1 MNQHEQ
7 IIEEFYSGFAA
18 GNSDTMN
25 SCYHPEIEF
34 EDPVFGVLRGQ
45 DAKDMWEM
53 LIKKSKG
60 QLKITFTNVYAKAN
74 KGSAN
79 WVAEYEFSSTKRQVT
94 NRVRAEFEFKDG
106 LIYRHKDSFDVYIWS
121 KQAFG
126 IKGILLGWT
135 SFFKS
140 KIQETA
146 LKSLRIYQ
154 NKKIL
159 NN

>member
-79 WVAEYEFSSTKRQVT
+79 WVAEYEFSSTKRPVV
-94 NRVRAEFEFKDG
+94 NHIHAEFEFKDG
-106 LIYRHKDSFDVYIWS
+106 LIFRHKDSFYLYKWS

-126 IKGILLGWT
+126 IKRILLGWT